1 MLKPQVSTWGYTL
14 LKTQVAERRQV
25 YPPSRQT
32 LTTSQ
37 CSKPEAFRYAPD
49 ILRFASQF
57 RIENVQLHQS
67 LQSTPHIVVQRNS
80 DGNFPKQ
87 ASMMANV
94 LNNRFLASIAQPA
107 ILNGIPSKNETLTA
121 SFASPFRSRH

>member
-14 LKTQVAERRQV
+14 LKTQVAERWQV
-25 YPPSRQT
+25 HPRNGRTQT
-32 LTTSQ
+32 LSQ
-37 CSKPEAFRYAPD
+37 CSKPEAFRYAPS
-49 ILRFASQF
+49 ILRSASRF

-87 ASMMANV
+87 ASLMANV
-94 LNNRFLASIAQPA
+94 FNNRFLASIAQPA

-121 SFASPFRSRH
+121 SFASPFWSRH